1 MRQSLFDTLGSGS
14 IISITDNTLNVT
26 RYFVYRFIADD
37 AIYGTRIENA
47 DATIDSSESEHRIA
61 YISNKS
67 YGVRF
72 VPVTGAHDV
81 ETKIEIDQPTQVL
94 WDDEMVNNNND
105 CSRFT
110 MQIVKKSTDPPDIYV
125 SFPFRWME
133 KIKSLEIHLYADYM
147 DQGFDQVE
155 MEDYDEVGD
164 DGFGMAE
171 LYNGEG
177 LWISK
182 EDYEQ
187 LSDKAQIATC
197 V

>member
-1 MRQSLFDTLGSGS
+1 MSKSLFDTLGSGS
-14 IISITDNTLNVT
+14 IISITDNTLDTT
-26 RYFVYRFIADD
+26 RYFVYHFIADD
-37 AIYGTRIENA
+37 AIYGTRVENA
-47 DATIDSSESEHRIA
+47 EATIDSTEHRIA
-61 YISNKS
+61 YINNKS

-72 VPVTGAHDV
+72 VKTDVPPSHDV
-81 ETKIEIDQPTQVL
+81 ETDQDQLNQVL
-94 WDDEMVNNNND
+94 WDDELVNNTND
-105 CSRFT
+105 YSRFSL
-110 MQIVKKSTDPPDIYV
+110 QIVKKSTNSPDVYV
-125 SFPFRWME
+125 SFPFSWME

-164 DGFGMAE
+164 GGFGMAE

-187 LSDKAQIATC
+187 LSVTTI
-197 V
+197 